1 MLREKEELQ
10 QWREMEDQKDQAA
23 ASKNKTS
30 RETYRD
36 PQWESSAMGRSS
48 RFSSAAADPHLHQP
62 HQHSRLGGG
71 GVADRGSN
79 GGGGLLGRNKMA
91 ESLDPN
97 LFSDATPRRAA
108 ALRRAAEEPVQPI
121 PIHFSTAELR
131 GDPTAASGGGGSGA
145 QGGGGVGARGALRG
159 SEAAASRAEPQRY
172 GGGGGAGRGGRGGD
186 ALDTWRSQ
194 SQAIS
199 ILPREGSVSP
209 TRSGERNSPTP
220 TMDSHVGSADSHIGG
235 SHMPNSMR
243 HR

>member
-79 GGGGLLGRNKMA
+79 GGGNGGGLLGRNKMA

-131 GDPTAASGGGGSGA
+131 GDPTAASGGSGA
-145 QGGGGVGARGALRG
+145 QGGGGVGARGARRG

-172 GGGGGAGRGGRGGD
+172 GGGGGAGRGG
-186 ALDTWRSQ
+186 AWRRRAGHLAQ
-194 SQAIS
+194 PVA
-199 ILPREGSVSP
+199 G
-209 TRSGERNSPTP
+209 NF
-220 TMDSHVGSADSHIGG
+220 HSA
-235 SHMPNSMR
+235 P
-243 HR
+243 